1 MSPDEPIGSLHPGNA
16 LVGSRLTGLH
26 VFLEVESQGGRREDL
41 SWALGPRIFGMRD
54 EENVNN
60 AVAGAWRGPSD
71 RSRGWVLEG
80 EVGEL

>member
-16 LVGSRLTGLH
+16 LMGSRLTGLH
-26 VFLEVESQGGRREDL
+26 VFLEVETQGGWREDL

-60 AVAGAWRGPSD
+60 VC
-71 RSRGWVLEG
+71 GWGLEG
-80 EVGEL
+80 PVRSEQRVGAGG